1 MCAETLIPERTRYS
15 EITGHLRMVVECVM
29 YLGPVQQRTVLWMPP
44 MDDIMNQQI
53 PEISEHQ
60 SYGRSACYLPSEQ
73 DEHWND

>member
-1 MCAETLIPERTRYS
+1 
-15 EITGHLRMVVECVM
+15 M

-60 SYGRSACYLPSEQ
+60 SYGRSARYLPSEQ